1 MDEDNMEEYTI
12 NDDLRACGL
21 PADDDDDLTA
31 GAEALFGSSVAPI
44 NVDAPDDA
52 GAGAGGD
59 GVGASATQTPAST
72 PTASTANNIV
82 LKRARSGA

>member
-1 MDEDNMEEYTI
+1 MDDREEYTV

-44 NVDAPDDA
+44 NVDAPNDA
-52 GAGAGGD
+52 G
-59 GVGASATQTPAST
+59 VLEVMASARRRLRRRPRRLLLLL
-72 PTASTANNIV
+72 PTTSC
-82 LKRARSGA
+82 

>member
-1 MDEDNMEEYTI
+1 MDDTEEYTV
-12 NDDLRACGL
+12 NNDLRACGL

-44 NVDAPDDA
+44 NVDAPDA

-59 GVGASATQTPAST
+59 GVGASATQTPSST